1 MNSDARKK
9 YGDIIDHPHY
19 VSPDHPQMTLLNRA
33 AQFSPFAALTGYD
46 DLIEEA
52 ARETDV
58 WIQPDESARET
69 LDRRL
74 RRLLAQPQPA
84 EAAFTYFVP
93 DEKKTGGAYRTVT
106 AGVRKYDP
114 TAQSI
119 LLTTGE
125 VIPLEYLADVEELL

>member
-19 VSPDHPQMTLLNRA
+19 VSPDHPQMSLLNRA

-52 ARETDV
+52 ARETGA
-58 WIQPDESARET
+58 WTQPDESVRET

-74 RRLLAQPQPA
+74 RSLLAKPQPA
-84 EAAFTYFVP
+84 EAAFTFFVP
-93 DEKKTGGAYRTVT
+93 DEKKEGGAYRTVT
-106 AGVRKYDP
+106 GSIRKYDS
-114 TAQSI
+114 TAKTV
-119 LLTTGE
+119 LLTTGDA
-125 VIPLEYLADVEELL
+125 IPLQYLVGVEEGV